1 MESCNGY
8 THTEYTD
15 KYSVDTYPCPGPE
28 RCPNS
33 KLTPQQV
40 PAPPSPLRP
49 PEPRLPA
56 WDDPPKGRT

>member
-1 MESCNGY
+1 MEYCNGH
-8 THTEYTD
+8 THYEGTD
-15 KYSVDTYPCPGPE
+15 AYDHYSYPCPGPE

-33 KLTPQQV
+33 LLPPKTV
-40 PAPPSPLRP
+40 PSPLSP